1 MQCHQKERSNQ
12 WIFLIE
18 GKATSTSTQDSI
30 ELIAHTHSH
39 TNVRVVRQRPHE
51 SFYPGSTSKHKSI
64 KQYDLFKFSS

>member
-18 GKATSTSTQDSI
+18 GKATTSSTSTQDSI
-30 ELIAHTHSH
+30 IELIAHT
-39 TNVRVVRQRPHE
+39 RVVRQRPYE

-64 KQYDLFKFSS
+64 KQYKKPNCL